1 MLRFSARSQKQVM
14 LLLGFNTLDVKVQ
27 PVPFIFSFLPG
38 IGFNTLDV
46 KVQRVTD
53 GDGAHGLIMF
63 QYIRC

>member
-1 MLRFSARSQKQVM
+1 M